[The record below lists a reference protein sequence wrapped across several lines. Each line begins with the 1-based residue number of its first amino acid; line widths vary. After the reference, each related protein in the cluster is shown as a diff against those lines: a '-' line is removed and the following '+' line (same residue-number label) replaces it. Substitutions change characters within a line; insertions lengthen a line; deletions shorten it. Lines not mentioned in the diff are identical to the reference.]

1 MITDQWH
8 IFLSELTIMDE
19 DFLINKFDDTV
30 GKKELEL
37 DQILAN
43 TKLTAKIG
51 FGQVGVAGLKF
62 LV

>member
-1 MITDQWH
+1 
-8 IFLSELTIMDE
+8 MDE

-62 LV
+62 LVWKFSTVD

>member
-1 MITDQWH
+1 
-8 IFLSELTIMDE
+8 MDE
-19 DFLINKFDDTV
+19 DFLVNKFDDTV

-43 TKLTAKIG
+43 TKLTAKIC